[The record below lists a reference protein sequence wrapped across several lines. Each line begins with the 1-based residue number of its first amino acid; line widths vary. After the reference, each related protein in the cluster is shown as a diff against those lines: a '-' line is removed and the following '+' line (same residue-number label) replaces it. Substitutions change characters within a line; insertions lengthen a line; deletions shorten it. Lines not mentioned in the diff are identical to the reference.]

1 MKRIFVI
8 LVAVMFMI
16 SGLVYASVKV
26 KGEVEKTDGKI
37 VTISV
42 EKEGKVKAGDK
53 VEIEVEEAEDD
64 EDMMMGC

>member
-37 VTISV
+37 VTITV

-53 VEIEVEEAEDD
+53 VEIEVEDD
-64 EDMMMGC
+64 DDDDMMMGC